1 LVGSYQVVYL
11 TGSPASG
18 KSSVREALS
27 GLVSPLQVF
36 DYGEQLRAQVSR
48 RRQGDV
54 SYEHL
59 RSQSAQLAT
68 PADISALDE
77 HLIGWTETQRHTS
90 HIVID
95 THAVTR
101 EEYGFRATPFSLE
114 QVKRL
119 QPTLIFCLFVDPAI
133 TRERIAS
140 DPGGR
145 RIVSEFEAGLHAGL
159 QGSVV
164 IGYSIALGIP
174 AYFVHSS
181 IPTEALAQ
189 TIAAR
194 ILR

>member
-1 LVGSYQVVYL
+1 MGNYQVVYL
-11 TGSPASG
+11 TGPPASG
-18 KSSVREALS
+18 KSSVREALNA
-27 GLVSPLQVF
+27 LVSPLQVF

-48 RRQGDV
+48 RLQGDV

-77 HLIGWTETQRHTS
+77 HLIGWTETQRRTS

-133 TRERIAS
+133 TMERITS
-140 DPGGR
+140 DPEGR
-145 RIVSEFEAGLHAGL
+145 RAVSEFEAGLHAGL
-159 QGSVV
+159 QGSLA
-164 IGYSIALGIP
+164 IIYSVAVGIP
-174 AYFVHSS
+174 AYFVGSS
-181 IPTEALAQ
+181 IPPETLAQ